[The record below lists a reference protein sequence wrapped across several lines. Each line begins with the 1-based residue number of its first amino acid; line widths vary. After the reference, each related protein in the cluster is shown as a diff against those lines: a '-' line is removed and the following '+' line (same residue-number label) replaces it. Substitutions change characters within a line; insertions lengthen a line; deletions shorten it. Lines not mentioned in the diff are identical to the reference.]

1 MLGVIDD
8 KKLKT
13 KRKMNMIRK
22 KMTKVIEKI
31 IKEACD
37 KTQLDRKDSV
47 SVMTSTL
54 IYMLKGVWPLPIET
68 VHEIVYEVLKD
79 YNEENYNPNQIS
91 NHSQRKFMEDPL
103 EENSNHNQRKSI
115 EKNNHPK
122 MKSTNQNK
130 PIETQLYER
139 IIQTKP
145 VSLTTKNDEFGPS
158 IGVDRNIPAQDHNTI
173 LTAILIFFAIFI
185 VLYLIAVWD

>member
-1 MLGVIDD
+1 
-8 KKLKT
+8 
-13 KRKMNMIRK
+13 
-22 KMTKVIEKI
+22 MTKVIEKI

-68 VHEIVYEVLKD
+68 VHEIVYEVLKE
-79 YNEENYNPNQIS
+79 NREENYPNHMKNYHNQRKPVDDNQRKI
-91 NHSQRKFMEDPL
+91 HSQRKPV
-103 EENSNHNQRKSI
+103 EENQ
-115 EKNNHPK
+115 
-122 MKSTNQNK
+122 MKS
-130 PIETQLYER
+130 IETQLYER